1 MVAPEA
7 YSEHPNWPAN
17 YGAYYV
23 SEILNALTANPEV
36 WSKTVFIIMYDE
48 NDGFFDHVVPPTPP
62 QNAAEGQSNVSIENE
77 IFPGSAEYPSGP
89 YGLGARVPMLVVS
102 PWSKG
107 GWVNSEVFDHTSLIR
122 FVQQRFGTKA
132 APLTD
137 PNITPWRA
145 AVSGDLTS
153 AFNFATP
160 NSAVVKL
167 PSTAGYVP
175 PDDQRHNSYIPLPP
189 VVQSLPIQETG
200 VRPAR
205 AVPYALHVAFS
216 TSITASAVTLTFT
229 NKGKKAAFF
238 QVRSANPVQ
247 TPRGYTV
254 APGTS
259 LTDTWAY
266 GVLAVGAYDL
276 SVYGPNGFFRT
287 YRGAAVV
294 GVSTN
299 LQSAIAYEIADN
311 AVTLNAV
318 NNGSET
324 CQIEIL
330 NAYNSTTQSK
340 QLKAGAR
347 WSDSFS
353 VTNSHGWYDFIL
365 TNPADP
371 AFRQQLAGHLESG
384 KDSMTDPAI
393 AKTSGV

>member
-1 MVAPEA
+1 
-7 YSEHPNWPAN
+7 
-17 YGAYYV
+17 
-23 SEILNALTANPEV
+23 
-36 WSKTVFIIMYDE
+36 
-48 NDGFFDHVVPPTPP
+48 
-62 QNAAEGQSNVSIENE
+62 
-77 IFPGSAEYPSGP
+77 
-89 YGLGARVPMLVVS
+89 MLVVS

-107 GWVNSEVFDHTSLIR
+107 GWVSSEVFDHTSLIR

-167 PSTAGYVP
+167 PSTTGYVP

-189 VVQSLPIQETG
+189 VIQALPIQEAG

-216 TSITASAVTLTFT
+216 TTASAFTLTLT

-247 TPRGYTV
+247 APRGYTV
-254 APGTS
+254 ASGTS

-266 GVLAVGAYDL
+266 GALEVGAYDL
-276 SVYGPNGFFRT
+276 SVYGPNGFFRA
-287 YRGAAVV
+287 YRGAAVANL
-294 GVSTN
+294 STD

-311 AVTLNAV
+311 AVALNAV
-318 NNGSET
+318 NSGSKT
-324 CQIEIL
+324 CQIGVFDG
-330 NAYNSTTQSK
+330 YTSTSQLK
-340 QLKAGAR
+340 ELKAGAKL
-347 WSDSFS
+347 SESFS
-353 VTNSHGWYDFIL
+353 LKNSHGWYDFIL
-365 TNPADP
+365 TNAADP
-371 AFRQQLAGHLESG
+371 AFRQELAGHLETG

-393 AKTSGV
+393 GKASGV